1 VTKKQERVLK
11 LAPVLFFTLFMANFS
26 YGVLNVKQPLKV
38 AILDTGIADPSLY
51 KHMCKEG
58 HKNFSSDPTIKDTA
72 PSKHGSNIAAIIERE
87 AGPGNWCFIM
97 IKYSS
102 GGPSAM
108 YNYRQALQYAVD
120 VNPSVLNLSLT
131 GRTYDFKEARLVAEL
146 LKNKVR
152 IVAAAGNDG
161 EYIDQKACT
170 VYPACLDPAIDV
182 IGNSGSR
189 TSNRGP
195 FVDRFLNGQDVQGAG
210 VSLSGTSQSTA
221 KFTGQLVKLLL
232 QTY

>member
-1 VTKKQERVLK
+1 MDKTKIALT

-26 YGVLNVKQPLKV
+26 YGVLNVKPPLKV
-38 AILDTGIADPSLY
+38 AILDTGIADPGRY
-51 KHMCKEG
+51 NHMCKDG
-58 HKNFSSDPTIKDTA
+58 HKNFSSDPSIKDT
-72 PSKHGSNIAAIIERE
+72 SDSRHGSNVAAIIERE
-87 AGPGNWCFIM
+87 AGPGNWCFVIV
-97 IKYSS
+97 KYST
-102 GGPSAM
+102 GGPSSI

-120 VNPSVLNLSLT
+120 INPNVLNLSLT
-131 GRTYDFKEARLVAEL
+131 GRSYDFKEARLVSEL
-146 LKNKVR
+146 LSNKVR

-161 EYIDQKACT
+161 EYIAQRTCN

-195 FVDRFLNGQDVQGAG
+195 FVDYYLNGQDVQGAG

-221 KFTGQLVKLLL
+221 RYTGQLIKLLL